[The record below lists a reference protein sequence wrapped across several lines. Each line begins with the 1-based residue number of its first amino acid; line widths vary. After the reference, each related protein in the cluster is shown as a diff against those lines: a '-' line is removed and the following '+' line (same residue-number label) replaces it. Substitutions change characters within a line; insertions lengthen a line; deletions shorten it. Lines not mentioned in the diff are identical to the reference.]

1 MINKKQKYTSNLQ
14 KAGAAVEDIKI
25 LLKNWK
31 NDIPQNK
38 LVKELITKNILGKKS
53 RKRTTDVIR
62 YIFLPRYVNGFPEG
76 HWVYLKKFIK
86 ADISR
91 DILRLI
97 LYFYCALNEP
107 LIKDFIEKILL
118 PRYRKGILEVD
129 SQDVYSFI
137 NHGIEDKSIPVQWS
151 ESVSKRVASGLFAAL
166 KEFGILEGGRR
177 RKISPKF
184 IPLPVFIYIAL
195 FISKEGAVGKKII
208 HHDYWSLFLLN
219 QVEITHLFM
228 EAHQQKYLHYEEV
241 GNIVRID
248 FFYNTFEELVNV
260 IIERAN

>member
-31 NDIPQNK
+31 NNIPQSE
-38 LVKELITKNILGKKS
+38 LVKDLIAKNILGKKS

-62 YIFLPRYVNGFPEG
+62 YIFLPRYVNGYPEG
-76 HWVYLKKFIK
+76 HWVYLKKFIE

-91 DILRLI
+91 DILRPL

-107 LIKDFIEKILL
+107 LIKGIIEKVLL
-118 PRYRKGILEVD
+118 PRHRKGILEVD

-137 NHGIEDKSIPVQWS
+137 NHRIEDKSIPVQWS
-151 ESVSKRVASGLFAAL
+151 ESVSKRVASGLFASL
-166 KEFGILEGGRR
+166 KEFGILEGRRR

-184 IPLPVFIYIAL
+184 IPLPVFIYIAF
-195 FISKEGAVGKKII
+195 FITKEGAVGRKII
-208 HHDYWSLFLLN
+208 HHDYWNLFLLN
-219 QVEITHLFM
+219 QIEITHLFM

-241 GNIVRID
+241 GDIVRID

-260 IIERAN
+260 NIERAN

>member
-1 MINKKQKYTSNLQ
+1 MLNKKQKYTSNLQ
-14 KAGAAVEDIKI
+14 KAGAAVEDVKI

-31 NDIPQNK
+31 NDVLQREI
-38 LVKELITKNILGKKS
+38 VKELVAKNILGKKS

-62 YIFLPRYVNGFPEG
+62 YIFLPRYVNGYPEG
-76 HWVYLKKFIK
+76 HWIFLKKLIK
-86 ADISR
+86 ANVSR
-91 DILRLI
+91 NILRQI

-107 LIKDFIEKILL
+107 LIKDFIKKFLL
-118 PRYRKGILEVD
+118 PRYKKGILEVD
-129 SQDVYSFI
+129 SQDICSFI
-137 NHGIEDKSIPVQWS
+137 NHGIEDKSISVKWS

-184 IPLPVFIYIAL
+184 IPLTVFIYIAL
-195 FISKEGAVGKKII
+195 FISKEGTVGKKII
-208 HHDYWSLFLLN
+208 HHDYWNLFLLN

-241 GNIVRID
+241 GDIVRID

>member
-1 MINKKQKYTSNLQ
+1 MLNKKQKYTSNLQ

-25 LLKNWK
+25 LLKNWE
-31 NDIPQNK
+31 NEILQNE
-38 LVKELITKNILGKKS
+38 LVKELVAKNILGKKS

-62 YIFLPRYVNGFPEG
+62 YIFLPRYVNGYPEG
-76 HWVYLKKFIK
+76 HWVYLRKLIE
-86 ADISR
+86 ANISR
-91 DILRLI
+91 DILRPI

-107 LIKDFIEKILL
+107 LIKDFIEKVLL

-129 SQDVYSFI
+129 SQDVCSFI
-137 NHGIEDKSIPVQWS
+137 NHGIEDKSIPVKWS

-166 KEFGILEGGRR
+166 KEFSILEGGRR

-184 IPLPVFIYIAL
+184 IPLPVFIYIAF
-195 FISKEGAVGKKII
+195 FITKEGAVGKKMLN
-208 HHDYWSLFLLN
+208 HDYWNLFLLN

-228 EAHQQKYLHYEEV
+228 EAHQQKYLHYKEV
-241 GNIVRID
+241 GDIVRID

-260 IIERAN
+260 IIKRAN

>member
-1 MINKKQKYTSNLQ
+1 MLNKKPKYTSNLQ

-31 NDIPQNK
+31 NDIPQND
-38 LVKELITKNILGKKS
+38 LVKEFIAKNILGKKS

-62 YIFLPRYVNGFPEG
+62 TVFLPRYINGYPEG
-76 HWVYLKKFIK
+76 HWAYLKKLIEVN
-86 ADISR
+86 ISR
-91 DILRLI
+91 DILRPI

-107 LIKDFIEKILL
+107 LIGDFLKKVLL
-118 PRYRKGILEVD
+118 PRHKKGILEVD
-129 SQDVYSFI
+129 SHDVRSFI
-137 NHGIEDKSIPVQWS
+137 DHEIEDKNISVKWS

-184 IPLPVFIYIAL
+184 IPLPVFIYIAF
-195 FISKEGAVGKKII
+195 FIFQEGAVGKKII
-208 HHDYWSLFLLN
+208 HHDYWNLFLLN

-241 GNIVRID
+241 GDIVRID
-248 FFYNTFEELVNV
+248 FFYKTFEE
-260 IIERAN
+260 

>member
-1 MINKKQKYTSNLQ
+1 MLNKKQKYTSNLQ

-25 LLKNWK
+25 LLKHWK
-31 NDIPQNK
+31 NDIPQSE
-38 LVKELITKNILGKKS
+38 LVKNLIAKNILGKKS
-53 RKRTTDVIR
+53 RKRTADVIR

-76 HWVYLKKFIK
+76 HWVYLKKFIE
-86 ADISR
+86 ANISR
-91 DILRLI
+91 DTLRPI

-107 LIKDFIEKILL
+107 LIKDFVKKVLL
-118 PRYRKGILEVD
+118 PRYKKGILEVD
-129 SQDVYSFI
+129 SQDVCSFI
-137 NHGIEDKSIPVQWS
+137 NHGIEDKSIPVKWS
-151 ESVSKRVASGLFAAL
+151 ESVCKRVASGLFAAL

-208 HHDYWSLFLLN
+208 HHDYWNLFLLN

-241 GNIVRID
+241 GDIVRID